1 MHPGNGNPY
10 AAFQNSA
17 YASRV
22 MPSAQSSTPSS
33 LKWEVHTIRPSR
45 DGVDHWLSDGGSQGK
60 YQVLAIENGNI
71 KYSSQIEANSAE
83 SAIEELK
90 EQYSYEI
97 SKVSS

>member
-1 MHPGNGNPY
+1 
-10 AAFQNSA
+10 
-17 YASRV
+17 
-22 MPSAQSSTPSS
+22 
-33 LKWEVHTIRPSR
+33 
-45 DGVDHWLSDGGSQGK
+45 VDHWLSDGGSQGK

-83 SAIEELK
+83 SAIEEIK